1 MEKIAIYKKMRVF
14 LLIEQKTEIAS
25 FCVAES
31 ILVIDR
37 RISISVIVEWTHTN
51 VLYKHAGIFEFS
63 HLSDWNEK
71 QDSTFYNQCL
81 ISLCCYVL
89 FSVTFALRRRRRRR
103 RQVRIQYQELRNS
116 HSNNYTTCR
125 RHVWKSQDN

>member
-1 MEKIAIYKKMRVF
+1 MEKIAIYKKVIF
-14 LLIEQKTEIAS
+14 KDAVSQNDFIIH
-25 FCVAES
+25 
-31 ILVIDR
+31 ILMVTDEEFR
-37 RISISVIVEWTHTN
+37 Q
-51 VLYKHAGIFEFS
+51 AGIFEFS

-89 FSVTFALRRRRRRR
+89 FSVTFALRRQRRRRR